1 MLYLRFFTI
10 IINLLFFRKMYIKF
24 YTEKNCDD
32 NISSRLFTGEQSSKK
47 NIFLYNNKQN
57 KNNIILA
64 SNIKPKYSI
73 LDGCDLRYNTE
84 KNCNVTGSLSLFS
97 GEQSSKENIKN
108 ISKQTG
114 DKKYSIARNF
124 YKKNLLSNLKDY
136 NISLKEKINM
146 IRNNYIELY
155 NIKDLN
161 NEL

>member
-1 MLYLRFFTI
+1 MH
-10 IINLLFFRKMYIKF
+10 IKF
-24 YTEKNCDD
+24 YTENKCD
-32 NISSRLFTGEQSSKK
+32 NNRSSWLFTGEQSSKK
-47 NIFLYNNKQN
+47 NIFLYNNKQY

-73 LDGCDLRYNTE
+73 LDGCDLRYNIE
-84 KNCNVTGSLSLFS
+84 KNSNVNGSSSPFS
-97 GEQSSKENIKN
+97 GTIVEENTTN